1 MVGGVFGIVD
11 HLVNNAGVVLQLRLF
26 EDFTHFSDIASVMVI
41 KPAGVIASLSYFCN

>member
-41 KPAGVIASLSYFCN
+41 TSRRDCILVLLL